1 MGFDSNLERSAPATI
16 RIGAAEVRRGSRVRL
31 HPRGDA
37 DTFDTA
43 LNGRIAVV
51 AGIEQDLEERVHI
64 AVTLE
69 DDPGQG
75 LGGAAQLG
83 HRFFFAPDE
92 IEPLAAGARVL
103 VAGIGN
109 VFLADDG
116 FGVAVAARLLAR
128 SLRDGVTVMDFGIRG
143 LDLAYCLQ
151 DDWRAVI
158 LIDAAP
164 RGELPGTLSV
174 IEPELDRD
182 DDDRLPDAHGMDPVH
197 VLRLA
202 RRLGSLPPCVRL
214 VACEPATVTALTDH
228 QIGMELS
235 APVQDALD
243 DAVALVERLV
253 DDVLR
258 DVKEVGT

>member
-1 MGFDSNLERSAPATI
+1 MHVNDDLAQTAPAAI
-16 RIGAAEVRRGSRVRL
+16 RIGGVDVRRGSRVRL
-31 HPRGDA
+31 RPRAEA

-43 LNGRIAVV
+43 LAGRIAVV
-51 AGIEQDLEERVHI
+51 AGIEQDFEERVHV

-69 DDPGQG
+69 DDPGQA

-83 HRFFFAPDE
+83 HRFFFAPEE
-92 IEPLAAGARVL
+92 IEPLPASARVL

-128 SLRDGVTVMDFGIRG
+128 ALPDGVTVMDFGIRG
-143 LDLAYCLQ
+143 LDLAYTLQ
-151 DDWRAVI
+151 DDWQAVI
-158 LIDAAP
+158 LVDAAP
-164 RGELPGTLSV
+164 RGVPPGTLSV
-174 IEPELDRD
+174 IEPELGR

-202 RRLGSLPPCVRL
+202 RRLGGLPPCVRL
-214 VACEPATVTALTDH
+214 VACEPATVTPLTDD
-228 QIGMELS
+228 QIGMDLS

-243 DAVALVERLV
+243 GAVALVERLV
-253 DDVLR
+253 DALLR
-258 DVKEVGT
+258 DGKEAGA

>member
-1 MGFDSNLERSAPATI
+1 MRPDTDLSRAAPAAI
-16 RIGAAEVRRGSRVRL
+16 QIGGVEVRRGSRVRL
-31 HPRGDA
+31 RPRAEA

-43 LNGRIAVV
+43 LAGRVAVV
-51 AGIEQDLEERVHI
+51 AGIEQDLEERVHV

-69 DDPGQG
+69 DDPGQA

-92 IEPLAAGARVL
+92 IEPLPASARVL

-116 FGVAVAARLLAR
+116 FGVAVAARLLTRA
-128 SLRDGVTVMDFGIRG
+128 LPDGVTVMDFGIRG
-143 LDLAYCLQ
+143 LDLAYTLQ
-151 DDWRAVI
+151 DEWRAVI

-164 RGELPGTLSV
+164 RGESPGTLSV
-174 IEPELDRD
+174 IAPELDGD
-182 DDDRLPDAHGMDPVH
+182 EVGLPDAHSMDPVH

-202 RRLGSLPPCVRL
+202 RRLGGLPSCVRL
-214 VACEPATVTALTDH
+214 VACEPATVTPLTDD

-235 APVQDALD
+235 APVQEALD
-243 DAVALVERLV
+243 EAVALVERLI
-253 DDVLR
+253 DELLR
-258 DVKEVGT
+258 DGKETGT